1 MIPRI
6 MLSESMPSDKAL
18 GLTSVLLK
26 VAHPETALKGP
37 CMSFSNPPAEPEDYP
52 KANQNL
58 FPGLQ

>member
-1 MIPRI
+1 
-6 MLSESMPSDKAL
+6 MPSDKAA

-37 CMSFSNPPAEPEDYP
+37 CMSFSNPPALPEGYP

-58 FPGLQ
+58 ISGLCLA